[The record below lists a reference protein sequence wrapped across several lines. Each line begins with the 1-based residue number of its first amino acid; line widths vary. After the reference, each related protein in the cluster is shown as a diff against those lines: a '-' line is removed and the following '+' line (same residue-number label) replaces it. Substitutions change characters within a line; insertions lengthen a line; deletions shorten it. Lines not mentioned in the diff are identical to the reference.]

1 MADVWD
7 ASAISAVAALIV
19 ALFAL
24 LVATAQALQ
33 QYLITGQLIRLCDSV
48 VFGPLP
54 GQGYRVW
61 QFSQFRFRV
70 LYSIPQVNLDSD
82 LWPKE
87 SPHIKSYAI
96 GSEMLPNLR
105 PDSLQDYSASSS
117 SVEIVSDY
125 RVPVNRRGAAGRGS
139 RTSSEAWSSL
149 DRSRFNRP
157 RWTCWDSLRLW
168 LRVKFRSKGSSELQ
182 TSSDSWSSS
191 TGFDYNFWD
200 FLGIWLRRKFG
211 RARTIL
217 SSAKNKQPASVSN
230 DASVGE
236 ASWVSFCKAINS
248 SCGGS
253 VRYRSVT
260 YDADRCPSDLVTAP
274 MQVSMRDIAVM
285 GLTAGMKITDCSFT
299 EKSLSMQGAIGTI
312 TSSNHPILGPILHF
326 TPRAITSPLPP
337 SLPPWSDDD
346 RGVVNKRWL
355 ARTWDVCTVAKVP
368 FNSLKRRT
376 TRRLDDRWTS
386 YQDPSPYYRHQEQR
400 RGFKMAGIVPVDAD
414 QHEGR
419 KKKKKTKVKR
429 SDRTGPVSMNRRP
442 QDGNWFIIEP
452 PRPPAQ
458 AASREGNGNNEKDE
472 DHGGS
477 GDDNEGRATAEHQ
490 SPSVA
495 ELNASKEQ
503 HTASGEG
510 LHQELSGGDS
520 TSQHGKPSG
529 QSAVKERRPE
539 IYPVDPNNP
548 THHDAKGEGQSDDVP
563 ATPATNPLVYCHSEN
578 EQTALDTDQDGGCS
592 QRTPDELNVAALQSD
607 GGAVPGTFPRAVT
620 RLLLTQTPHWDTLP
634 EENQKDTSHRE
645 PDILQ
650 PQRRATVED
659 VPDSGDEV
667 ASDPGRPLGPETM
680 DRGHAAK
687 RRQERRNK
695 RSRKIQKDK
704 AIVEES
710 GTGDS
715 RPQFLLTY
723 SGEGLG
729 SEPETKE
736 DKAHARE
743 AERRRRREERELERD
758 RRNRSRGNVVS
769 LNRMDMYWFCQVDI
783 YQGFWATP
791 WRPDVPTD
799 TSLVGAVTVILE
811 ALLGFLEENVSLV
824 YCNPDRFYTTRD
836 WITYGGISYPAYAS
850 NARGGVIARGSYKG
864 VRVPAFPYTVPALE
878 LLHSYEWQVSSYLH
892 DQERYCEDLNI
903 ELMRIDAWLSYV
915 GRTERIANG
924 PTDLLKGAP
933 ALVQLL
939 QADFEVDFMNIDLS
953 AKEGGH
959 QDIQG
964 LADNVMDFLTDEELD
979 EAEQLYIL
987 VALLRAVKPFELV
1000 AISGP
1005 DIWRT
1010 PSCAGG
1016 RDDFTGPIYA
1026 TPLPLSSFKS
1036 ARVTISSDFTGN
1048 YSQGGLILFMPETI
1062 PITQTG
1068 LTESPRTWIKA
1079 GIEKVDGEFFASVA
1093 AAKPYSDW
1101 SLVRLED
1108 SCATF
1113 EMEKVKGSLWIYV
1126 TGRDGRRTPVR
1137 KMTWVVDV
1145 APENDI
1151 WIGVAAC
1158 MPKGDESE
1166 SGGMLKVQ
1174 FQDFSITTE

>member
-1 MADVWD
+1 MAGDWD

-24 LVATAQALQ
+24 LVAAAQALQ

-70 LYSIPQVNLDSD
+70 LYSIPQINLEAD

-96 GSEMLPNLR
+96 GSDMLPDLQ
-105 PDSLQDYSASSS
+105 PDSWNDYSASSS

-125 RVPVNRRGAAGRGS
+125 RVHVHRRGTAGTRS
-139 RTSSEAWSSL
+139 QMSSEAWSSS
-149 DRSRFNRP
+149 DRSRFTY
-157 RWTCWDSLRLW
+157 WGSLRLW
-168 LRVKFRSKGSSELQ
+168 LRRKFNRKGSGISRA
-182 TSSDSWSSS
+182 SSDSWSPP
-191 TGFDYNFWD
+191 TPPDYSYWN
-200 FLGIWLRRKFG
+200 LLRVWLRHKF
-211 RARTIL
+211 ARVRPL
-217 SSAKNKQPASVSN
+217 PKKERPASISN

-285 GLTAGMKITDCSFT
+285 GLTAGMKITDCSFR
-299 EKSLSMQGAIGTI
+299 EKSISMQGAIGTI

-326 TPRAITSPLPP
+326 TPRAITSPIPRL
-337 SLPPWSDDD
+337 LAPWSDDD
-346 RGVVNKRWL
+346 RGVVNPHWL
-355 ARTWDVCTVAKVP
+355 SRTWDVCTVAKVY
-368 FNSLKRRT
+368 FGSLKRRT

-386 YQDPSPYYRHQEQR
+386 YQEPGQHYRDQGHKR
-400 RGFKMAGIVPVDAD
+400 AFNMAGIVPVDAD
-414 QHEGR
+414 QH
-419 KKKKKTKVKR
+419 KKRRKKKTKGKKPGK
-429 SDRTGPVSMNRRP
+429 TGPVSVSRRP

-452 PRPPAQ
+452 PVPAQ
-458 AASREGNGNNEKDE
+458 AATSEGVGDKEKVQEQGGTGRGNG
-472 DHGGS
+472 
-477 GDDNEGRATAEHQ
+477 EHAAPVPQ
-490 SPSVA
+490 SASAA
-495 ELNASKEQ
+495 ELNSKEQ
-503 HTASGEG
+503 DM
-510 LHQELSGGDS
+510 HQELPRDDLTFQQAQPTVQDPVEEKTPAIHPTESGNLPQHGAKGKGHGGDVEEI
-520 TSQHGKPSG
+520 PI
-529 QSAVKERRPE
+529 PE
-539 IYPVDPNNP
+539 
-548 THHDAKGEGQSDDVP
+548 
-563 ATPATNPLVYCHSEN
+563 PLVKGKQIAE
-578 EQTALDTDQDGGCS
+578 EPTLKEEGES
-592 QRTPDELNVAALQSD
+592 QSRSISLEPDELNMAAPQSS
-607 GGAVPGTFPRAVT
+607 GEGFAAIYGRPVT
-620 RLLLTQTPHWDTLP
+620 RLLLTQTSHWDTLP
-634 EENQKDTSHRE
+634 QESPQDTSHRE
-645 PDILQ
+645 PDIRQ
-650 PQRRATVED
+650 PRRRVTVED

-667 ASDPGRPLGPETM
+667 ASESGRPLGPQAL
-680 DRGHAAK
+680 DRGLAAK
-687 RRQERRNK
+687 KRQEKRNK

-710 GTGDS
+710 GTSDARS
-715 RPQFLLTY
+715 QFLLTY
-723 SGEGLG
+723 SGEGPA
-729 SEPETKE
+729 SEPVPETKE

-743 AERRRRREERELERD
+743 AERRRRREEREIERD
-758 RRNRSRGNVVS
+758 RRNKSRGNVVS

-791 WRPDVPTD
+791 WRADCPID

-824 YCNPDRFYTTRD
+824 YCNPRRFYTTRD
-836 WITYGGISYPAYAS
+836 WITHGGITYPAYAS

-864 VRVPAFPYTVPALE
+864 VKVPAFQYTVPALE
-878 LLHSYEWQVSSYLH
+878 LLYSYEWQVSSYLH

-915 GRTERIANG
+915 GRTERITNG

-987 VALLRAVKPFELV
+987 VAMLRAVKVCQCVLAGSDTREMYEILTKDVQAHLV
-1000 AISGP
+1000 
-1005 DIWRT
+1005 
-1010 PSCAGG
+1010 
-1016 RDDFTGPIYA
+1016 
-1026 TPLPLSSFKS
+1026 
-1036 ARVTISSDFTGN
+1036 
-1048 YSQGGLILFMPETI
+1048 
-1062 PITQTG
+1062 
-1068 LTESPRTWIKA
+1068 
-1079 GIEKVDGEFFASVA
+1079 
-1093 AAKPYSDW
+1093 
-1101 SLVRLED
+1101 
-1108 SCATF
+1108 
-1113 EMEKVKGSLWIYV
+1113 
-1126 TGRDGRRTPVR
+1126 
-1137 KMTWVVDV
+1137 
-1145 APENDI
+1145 
-1151 WIGVAAC
+1151 
-1158 MPKGDESE
+1158 
-1166 SGGMLKVQ
+1166 
-1174 FQDFSITTE
+1174 